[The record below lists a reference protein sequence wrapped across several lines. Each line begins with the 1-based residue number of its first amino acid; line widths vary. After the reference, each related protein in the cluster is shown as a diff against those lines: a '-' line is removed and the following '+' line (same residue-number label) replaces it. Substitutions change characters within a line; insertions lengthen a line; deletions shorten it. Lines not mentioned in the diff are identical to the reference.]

1 MLNTILLI
9 VLIWGV
15 YSHVQTQRRIEI
27 HLEEI
32 KYNLRERFRR
42 E

>member
-1 MLNTILLI
+1 MLNTILLL

-15 YSHVQTQRRIEI
+15 YSHVQCMRRVEI

-32 KYNLRERFRR
+32 KYNLREQIKRK
-42 E
+42 